1 MLEFEP
7 VHDYRGRQIELDITT
22 TSTRFAFYLYSTII
36 SKTIVVFNWLTSQIT
51 YRTINSPANTK
62 CTCPG
67 GKNYYPTSASL
78 PLLGVAFRSLDASQ
92 INHQTLEKNHQIDI
106 IQAGFLPKLAI
117 SPRCFIP
124 AVDELKVWIGSLQP
138 YSEGCQQKQER
149 NHVPPRGNR
158 RSFWIHKSM
167 RLLSAERKNRHQV
180 LRKNR

>member
-1 MLEFEP
+1 MLEFVP

-22 TSTRFAFYLYSTII
+22 TSTRFAFYLYSTI
-36 SKTIVVFNWLTSQIT
+36 SKTIVVFNRLTSRIT
-51 YRTINSPANTK
+51 YRIINSPANTK
-62 CTCPG
+62 CIIYLHLSR
-67 GKNYYPTSASL
+67 GKKLLPHPSASL

-124 AVDELKVWIGSLQP
+124 AIDELKVWIGSLQP

-158 RSFWIHKSM
+158 RSF
-167 RLLSAERKNRHQV
+167 
-180 LRKNR
+180 